1 MIDKLSIENKLGD
14 LIKNI
19 SILEEF
25 KNISVHDLKK
35 SPKDQW
41 SIFYGLQISIQ
52 IILDIGN
59 HILAELKENKIEEYS
74 DVIDKLGERKIIP
87 EDFARSIRG
96 ITGLRNLLVH
106 EYGVIK
112 IEKIYDLLQNSL
124 SDFTDFHD
132 HIQDYINNDS

>member
-1 MIDKLSIENKLGD
+1 MIDKLSIENRLKD
-14 LIKNI
+14 LVKNV

-25 KNISVHDLKK
+25 KNMSIRDLKK

-41 SIFYGLQISIQ
+41 AIFHGLQISIQ
-52 IILDIGN
+52 IIIDIGN

-74 DVIDKLGERKIIP
+74 DVIDKLGERNIIP

-106 EYGVIK
+106 EYGVIRM
-112 IEKIYDLLQNSL
+112 EKIYDVIQNSL

-132 HIQDYINNDS
+132 YIRDYINSEP